1 MESRLQERLRVSRT
15 NFESLSN
22 KKKENFN
29 IRSKEKA
36 QITRCLK
43 FKRLNY
49 FSPAICIDTPTHTR
63 TGTRVGTGLEEEPE
77 CGGLKYLGKE
87 IRLDPAVIGSHGRF

>member
-1 MESRLQERLRVSRT
+1 M
-15 NFESLSN
+15 
-22 KKKENFN
+22 
-29 IRSKEKA
+29 SKVQK
-36 QITRCLK
+36 IKL
-43 FKRLNY
+43 L
-49 FSPAICIDTPTHTR
+49 FSCYMYRHTHTHTR